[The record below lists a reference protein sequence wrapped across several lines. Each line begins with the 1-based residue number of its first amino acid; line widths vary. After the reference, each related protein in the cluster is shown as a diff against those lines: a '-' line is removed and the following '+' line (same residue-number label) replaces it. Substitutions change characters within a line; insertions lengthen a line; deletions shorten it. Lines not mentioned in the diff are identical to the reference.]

1 MDSRGLGVIAAL
13 AISFFAT
20 VGQAFDC
27 GKLVVA
33 ERGKAAEYSIVVP
46 EKASPSQT
54 YAAEELRDFME
65 KATGV
70 RLPIVTDAQPM
81 PAKAIVLGGRHTS
94 SDRLRGSLRS
104 GDTSPAAVSARE
116 DTRPPDSDGFCL
128 KVDGSRLYIVGSAAR
143 GALYGAYEFLE
154 RFVGCRWYA
163 SWRTVVPR
171 LDRVEIPCDLDE
183 TQTPAFA
190 MREPFWYDVIQ
201 HPEFAARLRVNSR
214 SWRRLGDKFGG
225 DPYRFGGGLGSCHT
239 FDRLLPP
246 EKYFDEHPEYFSM
259 VKGRR

>member
-1 MDSRGLGVIAAL
+1 MTTRKNMLFAGFVAVISAVQLDAETLEGRGISVASDSAERG
-13 AISFFAT
+13 FN
-20 VGQAFDC
+20 C

-54 YAAEELRDFME
+54 YAAEELRDFIE

-94 SDRLRGSLRS
+94 SDRLHGSLRS

-116 DTRPPDSDGFCL
+116 DTRPPDSDGFRL

-143 GALYGAYEFLE
+143 GALYGAYEFL
-154 RFVGCRWYA
+154 
-163 SWRTVVPR
+163 
-171 LDRVEIPCDLDE
+171 
-183 TQTPAFA
+183 
-190 MREPFWYDVIQ
+190 
-201 HPEFAARLRVNSR
+201 
-214 SWRRLGDKFGG
+214 
-225 DPYRFGGGLGSCHT
+225 
-239 FDRLLPP
+239 
-246 EKYFDEHPEYFSM
+246 
-259 VKGRR
+259 